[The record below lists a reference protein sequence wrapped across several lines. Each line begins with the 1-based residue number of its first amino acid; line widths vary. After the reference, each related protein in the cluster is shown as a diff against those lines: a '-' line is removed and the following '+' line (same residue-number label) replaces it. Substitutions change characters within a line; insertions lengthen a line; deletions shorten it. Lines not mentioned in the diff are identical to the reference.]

1 MSFQFGIG
9 DPAAMRQQAGALR
22 AAAESIATLGQR
34 MQAATNIEYESP
46 SARRWRTAMGERS
59 ARAAQLA
66 GNLRDLAAQLDQGAG
81 QVEYEQAV
89 LAQQAQQQ
97 QGRA

>member
-1 MSFQFGIG
+1 
-9 DPAAMRQQAGALR
+9 
-22 AAAESIATLGQR
+22 
-34 MQAATNIEYESP
+34 
-46 SARRWRTAMGERS
+46 MGERS